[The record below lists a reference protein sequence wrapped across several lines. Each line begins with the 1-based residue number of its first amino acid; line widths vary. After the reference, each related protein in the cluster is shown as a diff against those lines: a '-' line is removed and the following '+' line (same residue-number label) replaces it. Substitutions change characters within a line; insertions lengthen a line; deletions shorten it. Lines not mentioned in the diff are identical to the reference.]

1 MKGTTTMAIRVELQK
16 GEVER
21 VLDAAIAS
29 LRRSTK
35 TTINPMMI
43 KIIEEDIGRYQNAK
57 NTLTDVKK
65 KRPLRGL
72 FRL

>member
-57 NTLTDVKK
+57 NTLTDVK
-65 KRPLRGL
+65 
-72 FRL
+72 

>member
-43 KIIEEDIGRYQNAK
+43 KIIEEISDDTK
-57 NTLTDVKK
+57 TPKTH
-65 KRPLRGL
+65 
-72 FRL
+72 

>member
-1 MKGTTTMAIRVELQK
+1 MAIRVELQK

-57 NTLTDVKK
+57 NTLTDVK
-65 KRPLRGL
+65 
-72 FRL
+72 

>member
-29 LRRSTK
+29 LRRS
-35 TTINPMMI
+35 
-43 KIIEEDIGRYQNAK
+43 YQDYHKPNDDQ
-57 NTLTDVKK
+57 NH
-65 KRPLRGL
+65 
-72 FRL
+72 